1 MFIKRALHQ
10 TMATRRNDRL
20 DAVAVQMFEDGVGIV
35 GLVGTEPVWMNAL
48 QQRDRFGAVAGL
60 TAGKPKSGQA
70 AQPVDQGVNL
80 GAQSAAGSPERLVA
94 VFLGAPAAC

>member
-1 MFIKRALHQ
+1 MFIERALHQ

-20 DAVAVQMFEDGVGIV
+20 DGVGLEMFEDGLGIV
-35 GLVGTEPVWMNAL
+35 GLVGSQPVWINAL

-60 TAGKPKSGQA
+60 TAGKSKSRQA
-70 AQPVDQGVNL
+70 TQALDQGVNL
-80 GAQSAAGSPERLVA
+80 GAQSATGSPERLIA